1 MGIFKRIDFMFKA
14 KRDIRSSVI
23 LSAVMVGVLAMAAPV
38 GQSFAA
44 SDAELKQA
52 KKEMR
57 ESRKEIRKVMKAAR
71 AKVKQ
76 AVRGGLVYKTYC
88 VLCHGEKGDGDA
100 RMSAVHNNLPLN
112 ITKQTSEFYEKIILG
127 GGPAVGRSM
136 FMPTW
141 EDELTAEQTQD
152 LVMYLAMVTD
162 PQKRGEVVFKT
173 NCILC
178 HGVNGDGMGRASVL
192 FDPPPANLT
201 LSDKNDIY
209 KKMIITLGGEAMGR
223 SSVMPIWGMELSEA
237 EIDDVV
243 AYLRTILVV
252 PYPE

>member
-1 MGIFKRIDFMFKA
+1 MFKLKWGVA
-14 KRDIRSSVI
+14 SSVV
-23 LSAVMVGVLAMAAPV
+23 LSAVLLGLLSMVIPG

-44 SDAELKQA
+44 TDAELKQA

-57 ESRKEIRKVMKAAR
+57 ESRREIRKVMRHAR
-71 AKVKQ
+71 EKVKQ

-88 VLCHGEKGDGDA
+88 VLCHGENGSGDA
-100 RMSAVHNNLPLN
+100 RMSVVHNNLPLN
-112 ITKQTSEFYEKIILG
+112 IAKQTPEYYEKIILG
-127 GGPAVGRSM
+127 GGSAVGRSM

-152 LVMYLAMVTD
+152 LVMYLSMVTD
-162 PQKRGEVVFKT
+162 ADKRGEIVFKT

-192 FDPPPANLT
+192 FDPPPTDLT
-201 LSDKNDIY
+201 RSDKNDVY
-209 KKMIITLGGEAMGR
+209 KKMIISMGGEAMGR
-223 SSVMPIWGMELSEA
+223 SSVMPIWGMELSES

-243 AYLRTILVV
+243 AYLRKILVV

>member
-1 MGIFKRIDFMFKA
+1 VSYFKRIDSMFKA
-14 KRDIRSSVI
+14 KRGIRSPVI
-23 LSAVMVGVLAMAAPV
+23 LSAVLLGVMSMAAPV

-44 SDAELKQA
+44 SDAEMKQA

-57 ESRKEIRKVMKAAR
+57 ESRKEIRKVMKRAR

-76 AVRGGLVYKTYC
+76 AVRGHLVYKTYC
-88 VLCHGEKGDGDA
+88 VLCHGEKADGNA
-100 RMSAVHNNLPLN
+100 MTTVGEGLSMK
-112 ITKQTSEFYEKIILG
+112 IGKQTPEYFKKIVLDG
-127 GGPAVGRSM
+127 GLAVDRSK
-136 FMPTW
+136 FMPAW
-141 EDELTAEQTQD
+141 KDELSEEQTDD
-152 LVMYLAMVTD
+152 LVMYLSMVTD
-162 PQKRGEVVFKT
+162 PDKRGEIVFKT

-192 FDPPPANLT
+192 FDPPPADLT
-201 LSDKNDIY
+201 LSDKNDVY
-209 KKMIITLGGEAMGR
+209 KKMIITMGGEAMGR

-252 PYPE
+252 PYSE